1 MTLINSNLPCSH
13 FTIYLYTLRFQNVQ
27 IVQIVQKPV
36 EYCNMYIIVNEAAS
50 LLGTHLGAP
59 VIFHVPS
66 ERQIAVLSP
75 TRLLPSSQLN
85 TTVVSS
91 DGASVEYTTLPF
103 LFSSNFEHSRIFRM
117 WEFLIMALL

>member
-1 MTLINSNLPCSH
+1 
-13 FTIYLYTLRFQNVQ
+13 
-27 IVQIVQKPV
+27 
-36 EYCNMYIIVNEAAS
+36 MYIIVNEAAS

-75 TRLLPSSQLN
+75 TRLPSSQLN
-85 TTVVSS
+85 TAVVSS

-103 LFSSNFEHSRIFRM
+103 MFSSNFEHSRIFEM
-117 WEFLIMALL
+117 